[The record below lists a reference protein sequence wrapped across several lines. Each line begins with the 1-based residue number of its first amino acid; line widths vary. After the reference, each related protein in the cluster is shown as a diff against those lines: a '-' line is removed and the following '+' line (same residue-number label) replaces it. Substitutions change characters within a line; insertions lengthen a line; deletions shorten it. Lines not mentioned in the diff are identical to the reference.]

1 MLAVEL
7 VIVLLAIFLGAR
19 LGGIGIGFAGGLG
32 VLVLALIGVKPGSIP
47 FDVIS
52 IIMAVIAAISAM
64 QVAGG
69 MDYLVQQTEKLL
81 RKNPKHITILAPIVT
96 YFLTIFAGTGNISL
110 SALPVIAEVAKEQGI
125 KPCRPL
131 STAVVSAQ
139 IAITASPI
147 SAAVV
152 YMSSVMEGHGV
163 SYLHLLMVV
172 LPSTFLT
179 IFAGTGNISLSALP
193 VIAEVAKEQGIKPCR
208 PLSTAVVSAQIAITA
223 SPISAAVVYMSSVME
238 GHGVSYLHLLMVVLP
253 STFCAVLVM
262 SLLVTW
268 LFDSKLSDDPVY
280 LKRLEEG
287 LITLR
292 GNKELEIKPRAK
304 ASVLLFLLGVLC
316 VVAYAIINSP
326 GLGLVAKPLMNTTN
340 AILIIM
346 LSVATLTTLLCR
358 VDTDQV
364 LNSSTF
370 KAGMSACICILGV
383 AWLGD
388 TFVQANIDWI
398 KETAGSVIQ
407 AHPWLLAVIFFFCS
421 ALLYSQAAT
430 AKALMPM
437 ALALNVSP
445 LTAVASFAAVSGL
458 FILPTYPTLVAAV
471 QMDDTGT
478 TRIGR
483 FVFNHPFFIPGT
495 IGVIL
500 AVVFGFLLGGL
511 ML

>member
-19 LGGIGIGFAGGLG
+19 LGGIGIGFAGGIG
-32 VLVLALIGVKPGSIP
+32 VLILAILGVKPGSIP

-69 MDYLVQQTEKLL
+69 LDYLVQQTEKLL
-81 RKNPKHITILAPIVT
+81 RKNPKYITILAPIVT
-96 YFLTIFAGTGNISL
+96 YFLTLFAGTGNISL
-110 SALPVIAEVAKEQGI
+110 ATLPVIAEVAKEQGI

-139 IAITASPI
+139 IGITASPI

-152 YMSSVMEGHGV
+152 YMASVMEGQGI
-163 SYLHLLMVV
+163 SYIHLLMI
-172 LPSTFLT
+172 L
-179 IFAGTGNISLSALP
+179 
-193 VIAEVAKEQGIKPCR
+193 
-208 PLSTAVVSAQIAITA
+208 
-223 SPISAAVVYMSSVME
+223 
-238 GHGVSYLHLLMVVLP
+238 LP
-253 STFCAVLVM
+253 STFCAIVLM
-262 SLLVTW
+262 SFIISW
-268 LFDSKLSDDPVY
+268 LFDSKLANDPIY
-280 LKRLEEG
+280 QKRLADG
-287 LITLR
+287 LIEMR
-292 GNKELEIKPRAK
+292 GASQIEIKPKAK
-304 ASVLLFLLGVLC
+304 LSVLLFLLGVIG
-316 VVAYAIINSP
+316 VVIYAVINSP
-326 GLGLVAKPLMNTTN
+326 SVGLVEKPLMNTTN

-346 LSVATLTTLLCR
+346 LSVATLTTIICS
-358 VDTDQV
+358 VNTDAI

-388 TFVQANIDWI
+388 TFVQANLDWI
-398 KETAGSVIQ
+398 KETAGNLIHSR
-407 AHPWLLAVIFFFCS
+407 PWLLAVIFFFCS

-437 ALALNVSP
+437 ALALHVTP
-445 LTAVASFAAVSGL
+445 LTAIASFSAVSGL

-495 IGVIL
+495 IAVGL
-500 AVVFGFLLGGL
+500 AVTFGFLFGGMIL
-511 ML
+511 

>member
-1 MLAVEL
+1 MLVLEL

-32 VLVLALIGVKPGSIP
+32 VLVLAAIGVAPGKIP

-69 MDYLVQQTEKLL
+69 MDYLVHQTEKVL

-96 YFLTIFAGTGNISL
+96 YLLTIFAGTGNISL

-172 LPSTFLT
+172 LPSTFL
-179 IFAGTGNISLSALP
+179 
-193 VIAEVAKEQGIKPCR
+193 
-208 PLSTAVVSAQIAITA
+208 
-223 SPISAAVVYMSSVME
+223 
-238 GHGVSYLHLLMVVLP
+238 
-253 STFCAVLVM
+253 AVLVM
-262 SLLVTW
+262 SLIISW
-268 LFDSKLSDDPVY
+268 CFDSKLSNDPIY
-280 LKRLEEG
+280 RKRLKEG

-292 GNKELEIKPRAK
+292 GDKQVEIKKGAQ
-304 ASVLLFLLGVLC
+304 ASVWMFLLGVIA
-316 VVAYAIINSP
+316 VVIYAIVNSP
-326 GLGLVAKPLMNTTN
+326 SLGLVEKPLMNTTN
-340 AILIIM
+340 ATLIIM
-346 LSVATLTTLLCR
+346 LSVATLTTIICR
-358 VDTDQV
+358 VDTDNV

-388 TFVQANIDWI
+388 TFVSANIDWI
-398 KETAGSVIQ
+398 KETAGTVIQ
-407 AHPWLLAVIFFFCS
+407 NHPWLLAVIFFFAS

-478 TRIGR
+478 TRIGKL
-483 FVFNHPFFIPGT
+483 VFNHPFFIPGT
-495 IGVIL
+495 LGVAL
-500 AVVFGFLLGGL
+500 SVCFGFLLGSV

>member
-32 VLVLALIGVKPGSIP
+32 VLVLSAIGVKPGHIP

-69 MDYLVQQTEKLL
+69 LDYLVQQTEKLL
-81 RKNPKHITILAPIVT
+81 RKNPKYITILAPIVT
-96 YFLTIFAGTGNISL
+96 YFLTLFAGTGNISL

-131 STAVVSAQ
+131 STAVVAAQ
-139 IAITASPI
+139 IGITASPI

-152 YMSSVMEGHGV
+152 YMSSLMEGHGV
-163 SYLHLLMVV
+163 SYIHLLMVL
-172 LPSTFLT
+172 LPSTFAAIVLMSF
-179 IFAGTGNISLSALP
+179 IISW
-193 VIAEVAKEQGIKPCR
+193 V
-208 PLSTAVVSAQIAITA
+208 
-223 SPISAAVVYMSSVME
+223 
-238 GHGVSYLHLLMVVLP
+238 
-253 STFCAVLVM
+253 FN
-262 SLLVTW
+262 
-268 LFDSKLSDDPVY
+268 SKLSDDPVY
-280 LKRLEEG
+280 LKRLAEN
-287 LITLR
+287 LVTLR
-292 GNKELEIKPRAK
+292 GSKQIEIKPRAK
-304 ASVLLFLLGVLC
+304 TSVLLFLAGVIS
-316 VVAYAIINSP
+316 VVIYAIVNSP
-326 GLGLVAKPLMNTTN
+326 SIGLVEEPLMNTTH

-346 LSVATLTTLLCR
+346 LSIATITTMSCS
-358 VDTDQV
+358 VDTDAI

-398 KETAGSVIQ
+398 KGTAGGLIQ
-407 AHPWLLAVIFFFCS
+407 SQPWLLAVIFFFCS

-437 ALALNVSP
+437 ALVLNVTP
-445 LTAVASFAAVSGL
+445 LTAIASFSAVSGL

-495 IGVIL
+495 IGVAL
-500 AVVFGFLLGGL
+500 AVAFGFLFGGMIL
-511 ML
+511 

>member
-1 MLAVEL
+1 MIVVEL
-7 VIVLLAIFLGAR
+7 IIVLLAIFLGAR

-32 VLVLALIGVKPGSIP
+32 VLVLAAIGVKPGTIP

-69 MDYLVQQTEKLL
+69 LDYLVNQTEKLL
-81 RKNPKHITILAPIVT
+81 RKNPKYITILAPIVT

-110 SALPVIAEVAKEQGI
+110 ATLPVIAEVAKEQGI

-152 YMSSVMEGHGV
+152 YMSSVMEGHGI
-163 SYLHLLMVV
+163 SYIHLLSVV
-172 LPSTFLT
+172 IPST
-179 IFAGTGNISLSALP
+179 
-193 VIAEVAKEQGIKPCR
+193 
-208 PLSTAVVSAQIAITA
+208 
-223 SPISAAVVYMSSVME
+223 
-238 GHGVSYLHLLMVVLP
+238 LL
-253 STFCAVLVM
+253 AVLVM
-262 SLLVTW
+262 SFLVTM
-268 LFDSKLSDDPVY
+268 LFNSKLSDDPIY
-280 LKRLEEG
+280 RKRLEEG
-287 LITLR
+287 LIELR
-292 GNKELEIKPRAK
+292 GEKQIEIKPMAK
-304 ASVLLFLLGVLC
+304 NSVWLFLLGVIC
-316 VVAYAIINSP
+316 VVVYAIVNSP
-326 GLGLVAKPLMNTTN
+326 SLGLVEKPLMNTTN

-346 LSVATLTTLLCR
+346 LSVATLTTILCK
-358 VDTDQV
+358 VETDAI

-388 TFVQANIDWI
+388 TFVSAIDWI
-398 KETAGSVIQ
+398 KDTAGSVIQ
-407 AHPWLLAVIFFFCS
+407 GHPWLLAVIFFFAS

-478 TRIGR
+478 TRIGK

-495 IGVIL
+495 LGVVL
-500 AVVFGFLLGGL
+500 AVCFGFLLGSF

>member
-1 MLAVEL
+1 MIAVEL

-19 LGGIGIGFAGGLG
+19 LGGIGIGFAGGIG
-32 VLVLALIGVKPGSIP
+32 VLVLAIIGVKPGSIP
-47 FDVIS
+47 FYVIS

-81 RKNPKHITILAPIVT
+81 RKNPKHITILAPLVT

-152 YMSSVMEGHGV
+152 YMSSVMEGQGV
-163 SYLHLLMVV
+163 SYLHLLMIVI
-172 LPSTFLT
+172 PSTL
-179 IFAGTGNISLSALP
+179 
-193 VIAEVAKEQGIKPCR
+193 
-208 PLSTAVVSAQIAITA
+208 
-223 SPISAAVVYMSSVME
+223 
-238 GHGVSYLHLLMVVLP
+238 
-253 STFCAVLVM
+253 CAVFVM
-262 SLLVTW
+262 SLIVSW
-268 LFDSKLSDDPVY
+268 CFSSKLSDDPIY

-287 LITLR
+287 LVTLR
-292 GNKELEIKPRAK
+292 GDTVKVIKPRAK
-304 ASVLLFLLGVLC
+304 TSVLLFLAGVLC

-326 GLGLVAKPLMNTTN
+326 SVGLVETPLMNTTN

-346 LSVATLTTLLCR
+346 LSVATITTLVCS
-358 VDTDQV
+358 VDTDSI

-388 TFVQANIDWI
+388 TFVQHNLEWI
-398 KETAGSVIQ
+398 KETAGSLIQ
-407 AHPWLLAVIFFFCS
+407 AHSWLLAVIFFFCS

-445 LTAVASFAAVSGL
+445 LAAIASFAAVSGL

-495 IGVIL
+495 IGVAL
-500 AVVFGFLLGGL
+500 AVCFGFVMGGL
-511 ML
+511 VL

>member
-1 MLAVEL
+1 MLIIEL
-7 VIVLLAIFLGAR
+7 IIVLAAIFLGAR
-19 LGGIGIGFAGGLG
+19 LGGIGIGFAGGIG
-32 VLVLALIGVKPGSIP
+32 VLALALCGVKPGSIP

-52 IIMAVIAAISAM
+52 IIMAVIAAISTM

-81 RKNPKHITILAPIVT
+81 RRNPKHITLLAPIVT
-96 YFLTIFAGTGNISL
+96 YFLTILAGTGNISL

-131 STAVVSAQ
+131 STAVVAAQ

-163 SYLHLLMVV
+163 SYLHLLMVM
-172 LPSTFLT
+172 LPSTL
-179 IFAGTGNISLSALP
+179 
-193 VIAEVAKEQGIKPCR
+193 
-208 PLSTAVVSAQIAITA
+208 
-223 SPISAAVVYMSSVME
+223 AAVI
-238 GHGVSYLHLLMVVLP
+238 
-253 STFCAVLVM
+253 VM
-262 SLLVTW
+262 SLLVGW
-268 LFDSKLSDDPVY
+268 FFNSKLTDDAVY
-280 LKRLEEG
+280 VQRHKDG
-287 LITLR
+287 LVELR
-292 GNKELEIKPRAK
+292 GDKAMTIKPRAK
-304 ASVLLFLLGVLC
+304 LSVLLFLFGVLT
-316 VVAYAIINSP
+316 VVGYAVINSP
-326 GLGLVAKPLMNTTN
+326 SLGWVEKPLMNTTS

-358 VDTDQV
+358 INTDAI
-364 LNSSTF
+364 LTSGTF

-388 TFVQANIDWI
+388 TFVQNNLGWI
-398 KETAGSVIQ
+398 KETAGELIQ

-430 AKALMPM
+430 AKALMPL
-437 ALALNVSP
+437 ALALNVTP

-495 IGVIL
+495 IGVFL
-500 AVVFGFLLGGL
+500 SVLFGFGLGSL
-511 ML
+511 IL

>member
-1 MLAVEL
+1 MIAVEL

-19 LGGIGIGFAGGLG
+19 LGGIGIGFAGGIG
-32 VLVLALIGVKPGSIP
+32 VLVLAIIGVKPGSIP

-81 RKNPKHITILAPIVT
+81 RKNPKHITILAPLVT

-163 SYLHLLMVV
+163 SYLHLLMIVI
-172 LPSTFLT
+172 PSTL
-179 IFAGTGNISLSALP
+179 
-193 VIAEVAKEQGIKPCR
+193 
-208 PLSTAVVSAQIAITA
+208 
-223 SPISAAVVYMSSVME
+223 
-238 GHGVSYLHLLMVVLP
+238 
-253 STFCAVLVM
+253 CAVFVM
-262 SLLVTW
+262 SLLVSW
-268 LFDSKLSDDPVY
+268 CFNSKLSDDPIY

-287 LITLR
+287 LVTLR
-292 GNKELEIKPRAK
+292 GDQVKVIKPRAK
-304 ASVLLFLLGVLC
+304 TSVLLFLAGVLC

-326 GLGLVAKPLMNTTN
+326 SVGLVATPLMNTTN

-346 LSVATLTTLLCR
+346 LSVATLTTLICS
-358 VDTDQV
+358 VDTDSI

-388 TFVQANIDWI
+388 TFVQHNLVWI
-398 KETAGSVIQ
+398 KETAGGLIQ
-407 AHPWLLAVIFFFCS
+407 AHSWLLAVIFFFCS

-437 ALALNVSP
+437 AMALNVTP
-445 LTAVASFAAVSGL
+445 LAAIASFAAVSGL

-495 IGVIL
+495 IGVAL
-500 AVVFGFLLGGL
+500 AVVFGFVMGGL
-511 ML
+511 VL

>member
-1 MLAVEL
+1 MIVVEL
-7 VIVLLAIFLGAR
+7 IIVLLAIFLGAR

-32 VLVLALIGVKPGSIP
+32 VLVLAAIGVKPGTIP

-69 MDYLVQQTEKLL
+69 LDYLVNQTEKLL
-81 RKNPKHITILAPIVT
+81 RKNPKYITILAPIVT

-110 SALPVIAEVAKEQGI
+110 ATLPVIAEVAKEQGI

-152 YMSSVMEGHGV
+152 YMSSVMEGHGI
-163 SYLHLLMVV
+163 SYIHLLSVV
-172 LPSTFLT
+172 IPST
-179 IFAGTGNISLSALP
+179 
-193 VIAEVAKEQGIKPCR
+193 
-208 PLSTAVVSAQIAITA
+208 
-223 SPISAAVVYMSSVME
+223 
-238 GHGVSYLHLLMVVLP
+238 LL
-253 STFCAVLVM
+253 AVLVM
-262 SLLVTW
+262 SFLVTM
-268 LFDSKLSDDPVY
+268 LFNSKLSDDPIY
-280 LKRLEEG
+280 RKRLEEG
-287 LITLR
+287 LIELR
-292 GNKELEIKPRAK
+292 GEKQIEIKPMAK
-304 ASVLLFLLGVLC
+304 NSVWLFLLGVIC
-316 VVAYAIINSP
+316 VVVYAIVNSP
-326 GLGLVAKPLMNTTN
+326 SLGLVEKPLMNTTN

-346 LSVATLTTLLCR
+346 LSVATLTTILCK
-358 VDTDQV
+358 VETDAI

-388 TFVQANIDWI
+388 TFDWI
-398 KETAGSVIQ
+398 KDTAGSVIQ
-407 AHPWLLAVIFFFCS
+407 GHPWLLAVIFFFAS

-478 TRIGR
+478 TRIGK

-495 IGVIL
+495 LGVVL
-500 AVVFGFLLGGL
+500 AVCFGFLLGSF

>member
-1 MLAVEL
+1 MIAVEL

-19 LGGIGIGFAGGLG
+19 LGGIGIGFAGGIG
-32 VLVLALIGVKPGSIP
+32 VLVLAIIGVKPGSIP

-81 RKNPKHITILAPIVT
+81 RKNPKHITILAPLVT

-152 YMSSVMEGHGV
+152 YMSSVMEGQGV
-163 SYLHLLMVV
+163 SYLHLLMIVI
-172 LPSTFLT
+172 PSTL
-179 IFAGTGNISLSALP
+179 
-193 VIAEVAKEQGIKPCR
+193 
-208 PLSTAVVSAQIAITA
+208 
-223 SPISAAVVYMSSVME
+223 
-238 GHGVSYLHLLMVVLP
+238 
-253 STFCAVLVM
+253 CAVFVM
-262 SLLVTW
+262 SLIVSW
-268 LFDSKLSDDPVY
+268 CFSSKLSDDPIY

-287 LITLR
+287 LVTLR
-292 GNKELEIKPRAK
+292 GDTVKVIKPRAK
-304 ASVLLFLLGVLC
+304 TSVLLFLAGVLC

-326 GLGLVAKPLMNTTN
+326 SVGLVETPLMNTTN

-346 LSVATLTTLLCR
+346 LSVATITTLVCS
-358 VDTDQV
+358 VDTDSI

-388 TFVQANIDWI
+388 IFVQHNLEWI
-398 KETAGSVIQ
+398 KETAGSLIQ
-407 AHPWLLAVIFFFCS
+407 AHSWLLAVIFFFCS

-445 LTAVASFAAVSGL
+445 LAAIASFAAVSGL

-495 IGVIL
+495 IGVAL
-500 AVVFGFLLGGL
+500 AVCFGFVMGGL
-511 ML
+511 VL

>member
-1 MLAVEL
+1 MLIIEL
-7 VIVLLAIFLGAR
+7 IIVLAAIFLGAR

-32 VLVLALIGVKPGSIP
+32 VLALALCGVKPGSIP

-52 IIMAVIAAISAM
+52 IIMAVIAAISTM

-81 RKNPKHITILAPIVT
+81 RRNPKHITLLAPIVT
-96 YFLTIFAGTGNISL
+96 YFLTLLAGTGNISL
-110 SALPVIAEVAKEQGI
+110 SALPVITEVAKEQGI

-131 STAVVSAQ
+131 STAVVAAQ
-139 IAITASPI
+139 IGITASPI

-163 SYLHLLMVV
+163 SYLHLLMVMI
-172 LPSTFLT
+172 PSTL
-179 IFAGTGNISLSALP
+179 
-193 VIAEVAKEQGIKPCR
+193 
-208 PLSTAVVSAQIAITA
+208 
-223 SPISAAVVYMSSVME
+223 AAVI
-238 GHGVSYLHLLMVVLP
+238 
-253 STFCAVLVM
+253 VM
-262 SLLVTW
+262 SLLIGW
-268 LFDSKLSDDPVY
+268 IFNSKLSDDPVY
-280 LKRLEEG
+280 LKRYEAG
-287 LITLR
+287 LVELR
-292 GNKELEIKPRAK
+292 GDNVKTIKPHARL
-304 ASVLLFLLGVLC
+304 SVLLFLFGVLS
-316 VVAYAIINSP
+316 VVGYAVINSP
-326 GLGLVAKPLMNTTN
+326 SLGWVETPLMNTTS

-346 LSVATLTTLLCR
+346 LSVATLTTMVCHIN
-358 VDTDQV
+358 TDAI
-364 LNSSTF
+364 LTSGTF

-388 TFVQANIDWI
+388 TFVQANLGWI
-398 KETAGSVIQ
+398 KETAGGLIQ

-430 AKALMPM
+430 AKALMPL
-437 ALALNVSP
+437 ALALNVTP

-495 IGVIL
+495 IGVFFSVL
-500 AVVFGFLLGGL
+500 FGFGLGSIIL
-511 ML
+511 